1 MAASVQSRVRRVW
14 QTLGSV
20 RTGIIVLIAVVIV
33 SAAGTIIL
41 QRPLTDP
48 DDLQRA
54 YSPQTLHLLDR
65 FGLTDVFHAW
75 WFAALLALLSLTIV
89 LASIQ
94 RFPSAWRFFSRPYRR
109 TDVSFRA
116 VNPLQKKIPI
126 SDPEQGLESAAT
138 AFRSMG
144 LKPQRVTARDENS
157 LFAEKNRLSVL
168 AVYIVHAS
176 LLLVFIGGIVDA
188 IYGYSGFVALTPG
201 KSANAI
207 ELRDGSKKSL
217 PFSVRCDSAGQEN
230 YADGSPKRW
239 WSKLAVVDNDHETER
254 KEIVVNDPLV
264 YRGIRFYQAS
274 FGPTGQVDK
283 VVVAASAAGT
293 TGNPK
298 ELSLALN
305 ETAELDADTTVR
317 LTRFVPDFV
326 VRDNEIYTRSNS
338 PDNPA
343 IELETTSKKTGKV
356 AKSWIF
362 PAYANG
368 SQGKD
373 SPYNFEFRDLRMGY
387 FTGLQVSHEPG
398 QWLVWAGCVLM
409 GVGLFVAFYLIHMRF
424 WAVPV
429 VDQNGRL
436 VLWLGGAAN
445 KNREVFEER
454 FRKLTEKVEEALK
467 KNPQES
473 RVEER
478 EATLAV

>member
-1 MAASVQSRVRRVW
+1 MAASLQSRARRVW

-54 YSPQTLHLLDR
+54 YSPGLLHVLDR

-109 TDVSFRA
+109 TDSHFRA
-116 VNPLQKKIPI
+116 ANPVQKQIPI
-126 SDPEQGLESAAT
+126 RDAEQSLEAAES
-138 AFRSMG
+138 AFRSAG
-144 LKPQRVTARDENS
+144 LRPQRVTGRDETS
-157 LFAEKNRLSVL
+157 LFAEKHRLSVL

-176 LLLVFIGGIVDA
+176 LLLIFIGGIIDA

-201 KSANAI
+201 KSANSI

-239 WSKLAVVDNDHETER
+239 WSKLAVVGKNRETER

-264 YRGIRFYQAS
+264 YHGLRFYQAS

-283 VVVAASAAGT
+283 VVVAASAAGI
-293 TGNPK
+293 TGTAK

-317 LTRFVPDFV
+317 LARFVPDFV

-409 GVGLFVAFYLIHMRF
+409 GVGLFVAFYLVHMRF

-454 FRKLTEKVEEALK
+454 FRNLAEKVEEALK

-473 RVEER
+473 GAEER

>member
-1 MAASVQSRVRRVW
+1 MAASLQSRARRVW
-14 QTLGSV
+14 QMLGSV

-94 RFPSAWRFFSRPYRR
+94 RFPTAWRFFSRPYRR
-109 TDVSFRA
+109 TDSHFRA
-116 VNPLQKKIPI
+116 VNPVQRQIPI
-126 SDPEQGLESAAT
+126 RDAEQGLAAAESAL
-138 AFRSMG
+138 RSTG
-144 LKPQRVTARDENS
+144 LKPQRMTGRDETS

-176 LLLVFIGGIVDA
+176 LLLVFIGGIIDA

-201 KSANAI
+201 KSASAI

-239 WSKLAVVDNDHETER
+239 WSKLAVVDNNRETER

-283 VVVAASAAGT
+283 VVITAAPAGAT
-293 TGNPK
+293 ANAK

-305 ETAELDADTTVR
+305 ETAELDPDTTVR
-317 LTRFVPDFV
+317 LSRFVPDFV

-368 SQGKD
+368 SQSKD
-373 SPYNFEFRDLRMGY
+373 SPYSFEFRDLRMGY

-409 GVGLFVAFYLIHMRF
+409 GAGLFVAFYLIHMRF
-424 WAVPV
+424 WAVPI

-445 KNREVFEER
+445 KNREVFEQR
-454 FRKLTEKVEEALK
+454 FRKLTEKVEQALR

-473 RVEER
+473 RIQDRDV
-478 EATLAV
+478 TVAV

>member
-1 MAASVQSRVRRVW
+1 MAASLQSRARRFW

-48 DDLQRA
+48 DEIQRA
-54 YSPQTLHLLDR
+54 YSPGMLHFLDR

-75 WFAALLALLSLTIV
+75 WFAALLSLLSLTII

-94 RFPSAWRFFSRPYRR
+94 RFPTAWRFFSRPYRR
-109 TDVSFRA
+109 TDSHFRA
-116 VNPLQKKIPI
+116 VLPVQKQIPI
-126 SDPEQGLESAAT
+126 SDSHQSLAAAES

-144 LKPQRVTARDENS
+144 LKPQRVTDHDETS

-176 LLLVFIGGIVDA
+176 LLLIFIGGIIDA

-201 KSANAI
+201 KSISTI
-207 ELRDGSKKSL
+207 ELRDGTKKNL
-217 PFSVRCDSAGQEN
+217 PFAVRCDGAGQEN

-239 WSKLAVVDNDHETER
+239 WSKLAVVADNREIQQ

-274 FGPTGQVDK
+274 FGPTGQMDK
-283 VVVAASAAGT
+283 VVLTAAPVGSANA
-293 TGNPK
+293 K
-298 ELSLALN
+298 ELSLGLN
-305 ETAELDADTTVR
+305 ETAQLDPDTTVR
-317 LTRFVPDFV
+317 LSRFVPDFV

-343 IELETTSKKTGKV
+343 IELEITSAKTGKV
-356 AKSWIF
+356 AKAWIF

-368 SQGKD
+368 SQSKE
-373 SPYNFEFRDLRMGY
+373 SPYTFEFRDLKMGY

-398 QWLVWAGCVLM
+398 QWLVWAGCLLM
-409 GVGLFVAFYLIHMRF
+409 GVGLFVAFYLVHMRF

-429 VDQNGRL
+429 LDAKGRL
-436 VLWLGGAAN
+436 VLWVGGAAN

-454 FRKLTEKVEEALK
+454 FRKLTEKLEQALK
-467 KNPQES
+467 NNPQES
-473 RVEER
+473 REEER

>member
-1 MAASVQSRVRRVW
+1 
-14 QTLGSV
+14 
-20 RTGIIVLIAVVIV
+20 V
-33 SAAGTIIL
+33 STHEE
-41 QRPLTDP
+41 T
-48 DDLQRA
+48 
-54 YSPQTLHLLDR
+54 
-65 FGLTDVFHAW
+65 
-75 WFAALLALLSLTIV
+75 
-89 LASIQ
+89 
-94 RFPSAWRFFSRPYRR
+94 
-109 TDVSFRA
+109 
-116 VNPLQKKIPI
+116 
-126 SDPEQGLESAAT
+126 
-138 AFRSMG
+138 
-144 LKPQRVTARDENS
+144 S
-157 LFAEKNRLSVL
+157 LFAEKHRLSVL

-176 LLLVFIGGIVDA
+176 LLLIFIGGIIDA

-201 KSANAI
+201 KSANSI

-239 WSKLAVVDNDHETER
+239 WSKLAVVDNSSETER

-283 VVVAASAAGT
+283 VVVAASAAGI

-298 ELSLALN
+298 ELALALN

-317 LTRFVPDFV
+317 LARFVPDFV

-429 VDQNGRL
+429 IDQNGRL

-454 FRKLTEKVEEALK
+454 FRNLAGKVEEALK

-473 RVEER
+473 RAEER

>member
-1 MAASVQSRVRRVW
+1 MAASLQSRARRVW

-20 RTGIIVLIAVVIV
+20 RTGIVVLIAVVIV

-54 YSPQTLHLLDR
+54 YSPGLLHVLDR

-94 RFPSAWRFFSRPYRR
+94 RFPSAWRFFSRPYRS
-109 TDVSFRA
+109 TDSHFRA
-116 VNPLQKKIPI
+116 VNPVQTQIPI
-126 SDPEQGLESAAT
+126 RDANQILEAAESA
-138 AFRSMG
+138 FRKAG
-144 LKPQRVTARDENS
+144 LKPQRVSAREETS

-176 LLLVFIGGIVDA
+176 LLLIFIGGIIDA

-201 KSANAI
+201 KSANSI

-239 WSKLAVVDNDHETER
+239 WSKLAVVDNNRETER

-264 YRGIRFYQAS
+264 YHGVRFYQAS

-283 VVVAASAAGT
+283 VVVAASATGI

-298 ELSLALN
+298 EFSLALN

-317 LTRFVPDFV
+317 LARFVPDFV

-343 IELETTSKKTGKV
+343 IELETASKKTGKV

-409 GVGLFVAFYLIHMRF
+409 GVGLFVAFYLVHMRF

-454 FRKLTEKVEEALK
+454 FRNLAGKVEEALQ

-473 RVEER
+473 RAEER
-478 EATLAV
+478 EATLVV

>member
-1 MAASVQSRVRRVW
+1 MAASLQSRARRVW

-54 YSPQTLHLLDR
+54 YSPGMLHFLDR

-109 TDVSFRA
+109 TDSHFRA
-116 VNPLQKKIPI
+116 VNPVQKQIPI
-126 SDPEQGLESAAT
+126 RDAGQSLEAAES
-138 AFRSMG
+138 AFRSAG
-144 LKPQRVTARDENS
+144 LRPQRVTARDETS

-176 LLLVFIGGIVDA
+176 LLLIFIGGIVDA

-201 KSANAI
+201 KSASAI
-207 ELRDGSKKSL
+207 ELRDGTKKSL

-239 WSKLAVVDNDHETER
+239 WSKLAVVENDRETQR

-264 YRGIRFYQAS
+264 HRGIRFYQAS
-274 FGPTGQVDK
+274 FGPTGQMDK
-283 VVVAASAAGT
+283 VVIAAAPVGAPA
-293 TGNPK
+293 NAK

-305 ETAELDADTTVR
+305 ETVQLDPDTSVK
-317 LTRFVPDFV
+317 LSRFVPDFV

-338 PDNPA
+338 PENPA
-343 IELETTSKKTGKV
+343 IELETTSAKTGKV

-373 SPYNFEFRDLRMGY
+373 SPYNFEFRDLKMGY

-436 VLWLGGAAN
+436 VLWIGGAAN

-454 FRKLTEKVEEALK
+454 FRNLTEKIEEALN

-473 RVEER
+473 GAEER

>member
-1 MAASVQSRVRRVW
+1 MW

-75 WFAALLALLSLTIV
+75 WFAALLSLLSLTIV

-94 RFPSAWRFFSRPYRR
+94 RFPTAWRFFSRPYRR
-109 TDVSFRA
+109 TDSHFRA
-116 VNPLQKKIPI
+116 VLPLQTQISI
-126 SDPEQGLESAAT
+126 SDGDQGLEAAES
-138 AFRSMG
+138 AFRSVG
-144 LKPQRVTARDENS
+144 LKPQRVSERHETS
-157 LFAEKNRLSVL
+157 LFAERNRLSVL

-176 LLLVFIGGIVDA
+176 LLLVFAGGIIDA

-201 KSANAI
+201 KSSNAI

-239 WSKLAVVDNDHETER
+239 WSKLAVVENNRETER

-264 YRGIRFYQAS
+264 YGGIRFYQAS

-283 VVVAASAAGT
+283 VVVAAAPAGVT
-293 TGNPK
+293 SNAK

-305 ETAELDADTTVR
+305 ETAELDPDTTVR
-317 LTRFVPDFV
+317 LARFVPDFV

-343 IELETTSKKTGKV
+343 IELETTSKKTGQV
-356 AKSWIF
+356 AQSWIF

-368 SQGKD
+368 AQSKD

-429 VDQNGRL
+429 VDKNGRL

-445 KNREVFEER
+445 KNRDVFEER
-454 FRKLTEKVEEALK
+454 FRNLAGKVEEALNK
-467 KNPQES
+467 PQES
-473 RVEER
+473 GVEER